1 MAGKEG
7 TVFRNNYKGHMDEIK
22 EGWDQ
27 GLEVGMVGVGGSGGR
42 KMETTALEQQKNIK

>member
-27 GLEVGMVGVGGSGGR
+27 GLEVGMVGVGGKWR
-42 KMETTALEQQKNIK
+42 QLHLNNKKI